1 MKRLLICL
9 MVLCCLCGL
18 ACAED
23 EVDASALWVMQANH
37 PDYSVLDA
45 DQWGNTAAAVLE
57 RDNARILCV
66 AERENDAW
74 VLTID
79 NPNALPAGK
88 EISILMDAD
97 NALFWGIPY
106 GGVRPGKLQY
116 SCFKEN
122 GTWGQVQCTDIYGEQ
137 TIFELFTL
145 WENGML
151 REIEEQHDENGNLL
165 ERREQCAAI
174 PARWMEES
182 LLLANYN
189 DAIAPVPDSS
199 PFRTSWLSDEVLRRC
214 AEEIVPGYTFL
225 EGAALYDGL
234 ELLMRDP
241 DGILRMVACSC
252 VNGGPV
258 VNISSPL
265 PEGTKHGD
273 ENDSSCLRLPQDTLA
288 RIAACADGGWYVS
301 SAYPRQDAGQ
311 VWIGRNWIS
320 ERPNFFMTALFYVGD
335 HPWSDIT
342 TADWTAIP
350 TSLEEALEQLDPSRW
365 AVVNNPNPA
374 DRLHLREKAERGSRS
389 FGKYYN
395 GTPVEVLE
403 KGKTWT
409 RVRIQGINGWMMT
422 QYLAFGKD
430 AWQVEDAFPDLHYVE
445 NTSSF
450 PVWTEDNVIRGRKLT
465 ADGDWTVEK
474 GEHVCIIGI
483 LGEEWYHVWFPDLDT
498 GGMMRQSDFWPGN
511 G

>member
-1 MKRLLICL
+1 MAR
-9 MVLCCLCGL
+9 
-18 ACAED
+18 AEQTAEEAALRVML
-23 EVDASALWVMQANH
+23 EVH
-37 PDYSVLDA
+37 PGYSVHSC
-45 DQWGNTAAAVLE
+45 DQWGNTAAAVLA
-57 RDNARILCV
+57 RDDARILCV
-66 AERENDAW
+66 AEKENDAW
-74 VLTID
+74 ALTID

-137 TIFELFTL
+137 TIFELYTL
-145 WENGML
+145 WENGTL
-151 REIEEQHDENGNLL
+151 REIEEQNDENGNLL

-174 PARWMEES
+174 PARWMEEG

-189 DAIAPVPDSS
+189 DAIAPVPDSF
-199 PFRTSWLSDEVLRRC
+199 PLRTSWLSDEVLRRC

-225 EGAALYDGL
+225 DGAALYDGL
-234 ELLMRDP
+234 ELLVRDQ
-241 DGILRMVACSC
+241 DGILRMVACAC
-252 VNGGPV
+252 FNGNPV
-258 VNISSPL
+258 VHISSPL
-265 PEGTKHGD
+265 PEGTKYGC
-273 ENDSSCLRLPQDTLA
+273 ENQSTCLSLPQDTLA
-288 RIAACADGGWYVS
+288 YINACADGGWYVS
-301 SAYPRQDAGQ
+301 FAMPRQDAGH
-311 VWIGRNWIS
+311 VYIGRNWVS
-320 ERPNFFMTALFYVGD
+320 EFLSDYNDIRYVGD
-335 HPWSDIT
+335 HPWSSLNT
-342 TADWTAIP
+342 DWTAIP

-374 DRLHLREKAERGSRS
+374 DRLHLREKADRDSRS
-389 FGKYYN
+389 LGKYYN

-430 AWQVEDAFPDLHYVE
+430 GWEVKVAFPQMSFVME
-445 NTSSF
+445 ATSF
-450 PVWTEDNVIRGRKLT
+450 PVWKEEGFHAGKRSKT
-465 ADGDWTVEK
+465 GDWIVYPDESLT
-474 GEHVCIIGI
+474 IIGI